1 MQTATR
7 KSSKWKDIGEVSLE
21 KKLNYCQ
28 AGKTKGN
35 IKNNSLESKE
45 KNTKQINTKT
55 ENEHLSERTN
65 SKILLKLKENIP
77 LTHQKDLE
85 TPSAKSTWGNSDLP
99 SCSAEPCVGLC
110 QEGLWC
116 HLWVPPGSKQPSA
129 TCPPSWQHAERAPH
143 SGASDSG
150 R

>member
-45 KNTKQINTKT
+45 KTPSRLTPKQKMSIY
-55 ENEHLSERTN
+55 
-65 SKILLKLKENIP
+65 LKE
-77 LTHQKDLE
+77 Q
-85 TPSAKSTWGNSDLP
+85 TPKYS
-99 SCSAEPCVGLC
+99 
-110 QEGLWC
+110 
-116 HLWVPPGSKQPSA
+116 
-129 TCPPSWQHAERAPH
+129 
-143 SGASDSG
+143 
-150 R
+150 